1 MNEGLKILGIAAGGV
16 VMIACCVAL
25 SVGSVVVLGAISGL
39 WAWLGG
45 LDPALS
51 AGVAL
56 VVAAVAYGLVRGR
69 KWAGPRQGT
78 ERARLRHEHA
88 QRPGENRSRL
98 AEQRVF

>member
-1 MNEGLKILGIAAGGV
+1 MNEGLKISGIIAGGA

-45 LDPALS
+45 LDPALG

-69 KWAGPRQGT
+69 KKSA
-78 ERARLRHEHA
+78 RACDTSMPNATTKIDR
-88 QRPGENRSRL
+88 G
-98 AEQRVF
+98 

>member
-1 MNEGLKILGIAAGGV
+1 MNESLKTLGIIAGGA

-25 SVGSVVVLGAISGL
+25 SVGSVVVLGAIGGL

-56 VVAAVAYGLVRGR
+56 VVAVLAYWLIRGR
-69 KWAGPRQGT
+69 KQ
-78 ERARLRHEHA
+78 RARTP
-88 QRPGENRSRL
+88 Q
-98 AEQRVF
+98 AETAADTTDPAT

>member
-1 MNEGLKILGIAAGGV
+1 MNDGLKMLGITAGAA

-56 VVAAVAYGLVRGR
+56 VVAAVAYGLVRG
-69 KWAGPRQGT
+69 KRQS
-78 ERARLRHEHA
+78 ARTS
-88 QRPGENRSRL
+88 Q
-98 AEQRVF
+98 AEAAADTTDPAT